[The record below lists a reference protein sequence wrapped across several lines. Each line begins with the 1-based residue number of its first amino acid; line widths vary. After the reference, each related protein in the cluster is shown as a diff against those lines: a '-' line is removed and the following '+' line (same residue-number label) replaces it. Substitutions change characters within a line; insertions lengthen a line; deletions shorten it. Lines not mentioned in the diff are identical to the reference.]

1 MQQAFLKALFSPVPE
16 LLLNTR
22 EIGQKAGFRLEIFHH
37 NREKTR
43 TLLAKMFV
51 NTANLSGILLAPEA
65 S

>member
-37 NREKTR
+37 NREKQYELITDH
-43 TLLAKMFV
+43 
-51 NTANLSGILLAPEA
+51 
-65 S
+65 